1 MMKFSVIVPTYNSEK
16 YITELLNSLAKQD
29 FPKTEFE
36 VVVVDDCSTDQTLQ
50 IVEKYR
56 NKLNLKVSQ
65 LETNSGGPGKPR
77 NVALKQAEG
86 EFVLFVDSDDYINK
100 ETLKDAAAFIDEH
113 HSDVLLIKM
122 KGVNG
127 RGVPQSMF
135 KETAPEVTL
144 LNSRIIYTLS
154 PTKIYRTALLKD
166 NDIYFPEELKSAEDQ
181 LFTMKAYLNA
191 NRISVLSDKAYYYA
205 TKREGEHMSSAYV
218 SPEDFYEV
226 MRLIAV
232 EILNADLEEAHKNQ
246 ILAEFLNRHFSF
258 SRTNGFSLKVK
269 LEDQPQWINALG
281 DFIQAVP
288 ERVDVDAL
296 VMSKLR
302 PLLHY
307 ARAKDIDNY
316 RTVEE
321 SYRQGQYYRF
331 DIVDGKL
338 NIQFNEGEPY
348 FKGID
353 IAKPKVKMTA
363 FKFDNHKIVTELTLN
378 EFMIGEGH
386 YDVRLKLHSR
396 NKKHTMYVPL
406 SVNANKQYRFNIML
420 EDIKAYLP
428 KEKIWDVFLE
438 VQIGTEVFEVRVGNQ
453 RNKYA
458 YTAETSALIHL
469 NNDFYRLTPYFTKDF
484 NNISLYFTA
493 ITLTD
498 SISLKLKGKNK
509 IILTGL
515 DRGYVFE
522 EGMASVVLK
531 DDMVMG
537 MLSQTSENEVQIL
550 LSKDIKKR
558 DFKNIVK
565 LNTAHITYPL
575 NK

>member
-154 PTKIYRTALLKD
+154 PTKIYRTALLKY

-232 EILNADLEEAHKNQ
+232 EILNADLEEAHKDQ

-269 LEDQPQWINALG
+269 LEEQPQWINALG

-288 ERVDVDAL
+288 ERVDAL

-302 PLLHY
+302 PLLYY

-348 FKGID
+348 FEGID

-498 SISLKLKGKNK
+498 SISMKLKGKNK

-531 DDMVMG
+531 DDMIMG
-537 MLSQTSENEVQIL
+537 VLSQTSENEVEIL

-565 LNTAHITYPL
+565 LNTAHMTYSL
-575 NK
+575 K

>member
-232 EILNADLEEAHKNQ
+232 EILNADLEEAHKDQ

-258 SRTNGFSLKVK
+258 SRTNGFSLK
-269 LEDQPQWINALG
+269 QPQWINALG

-288 ERVDVDAL
+288 ERVDAL

-348 FKGID
+348 FEGID

-484 NNISLYFTA
+484 NNILLYFTA

-498 SISLKLKGKNK
+498 SISMKLKGKNK

-531 DDMVMG
+531 DDMIMG
-537 MLSQTSENEVQIL
+537 MLSQTSENEVEIL

-565 LNTAHITYPL
+565 LNTAHMTYSL
-575 NK
+575 K

>member
-36 VVVVDDCSTDQTLQ
+36 VIVVDDCSTDQTLQ

-56 NKLNLKVSQ
+56 NKLNLKVDQ

-77 NVALKQAEG
+77 NVALRQAEG

-144 LNSRIIYTLS
+144 LNSGIIYTLS

-232 EILNADLEEAHKNQ
+232 EILNADLEEAHKDQ

-269 LEDQPQWINALG
+269 LEDQPQWLNALG

-288 ERVDVDAL
+288 ERVDAL

-307 ARAKDIDNY
+307 VRAKDIDNY

-321 SYRQGQYYRF
+321 SYRQGQYYHF

-348 FKGID
+348 FEGID

-420 EDIKAYLP
+420 EDIKSYLP

-498 SISLKLKGKNK
+498 SISMKLKGKNK

-531 DDMVMG
+531 DDMIMG
-537 MLSQTSENEVQIL
+537 MLSQTSENEVEII

-565 LNTAHITYPL
+565 LNTAHMTYSL
-575 NK
+575 K

>member
-232 EILNADLEEAHKNQ
+232 EILNADLEEAHKDQ

-269 LEDQPQWINALG
+269 LEEQPQWINALG

-288 ERVDVDAL
+288 ERVDVL

-331 DIVDGKL
+331 NIVDGKL
-338 NIQFNEGEPY
+338 NIQFDEGEPY
-348 FKGID
+348 FEGID

-498 SISLKLKGKNK
+498 SISMKLKGKNK

-531 DDMVMG
+531 DDIIMG
-537 MLSQTSENEVQIL
+537 MLSQTSENEVEIL

-565 LNTAHITYPL
+565 LNTAHMTYSL
-575 NK
+575 K

>member
-232 EILNADLEEAHKNQ
+232 EILNADLEEAHKDQ

-269 LEDQPQWINALG
+269 LEEQPQWINALG

-288 ERVDVDAL
+288 ERVDAL

-302 PLLHY
+302 PLLYY

-348 FKGID
+348 FEGID

-498 SISLKLKGKNK
+498 SISMKLKGKNK

-531 DDMVMG
+531 DDMIMG
-537 MLSQTSENEVQIL
+537 MLSQTSENEVEIL

-565 LNTAHITYPL
+565 LNTAHMTYSL
-575 NK
+575 K

>member
-232 EILNADLEEAHKNQ
+232 EILNTDLEEAHKNQ

-288 ERVDVDAL
+288 ERVDAL

-575 NK
+575 STLR

>member
-135 KETAPEVTL
+135 KETAPEITL

-232 EILNADLEEAHKNQ
+232 EILNADLEEAHKDQ

-269 LEDQPQWINALG
+269 LEEQPQWINALG

-288 ERVDVDAL
+288 ERVDGL

-321 SYRQGQYYRF
+321 SYRQGQYYHF

-348 FKGID
+348 FEGID

-498 SISLKLKGKNK
+498 SISMKLKGKNK

-531 DDMVMG
+531 DDMIMG
-537 MLSQTSENEVQIL
+537 MLSQTSENEVEIL

-565 LNTAHITYPL
+565 LNTAHMTYSL
-575 NK
+575 K

>member
-154 PTKIYRTALLKD
+154 PAKIYRTALLKD

-232 EILNADLEEAHKNQ
+232 EILNADLEEAHKDQ

-288 ERVDVDAL
+288 ERVDAL

-302 PLLHY
+302 PSLHY

-348 FKGID
+348 FEGID

-498 SISLKLKGKNK
+498 SISMKLKGKNK

-531 DDMVMG
+531 DDMIMG
-537 MLSQTSENEVQIL
+537 MLSQTSENEVEIL

-565 LNTAHITYPL
+565 LNTAHMTYSL
-575 NK
+575 K

>member
-232 EILNADLEEAHKNQ
+232 EILNADLEEAHKDQ

-269 LEDQPQWINALG
+269 LEEQPQWINALG
-281 DFIQAVP
+281 NFIQAVP
-288 ERVDVDAL
+288 ERVDAL
-296 VMSKLR
+296 GMSKLR

-348 FKGID
+348 FEGID

-498 SISLKLKGKNK
+498 SISMKLKGKNK

-531 DDMVMG
+531 DDIIMG
-537 MLSQTSENEVQIL
+537 MLSQTSENEVEIL

-565 LNTAHITYPL
+565 LNTAHMTYSL
-575 NK
+575 K

>member
-16 YITELLNSLAKQD
+16 YMTELLNSLAKQD

-232 EILNADLEEAHKNQ
+232 EILNADLEEAHKDQ

-288 ERVDVDAL
+288 ERVDTL

-348 FKGID
+348 FEGID

-531 DDMVMG
+531 DDMIMG
-537 MLSQTSENEVQIL
+537 MLSQTSENEVEIL

-565 LNTAHITYPL
+565 VNTAHMTYSL
-575 NK
+575 K

>member
-154 PTKIYRTALLKD
+154 PTKIYRTTLLKD

-232 EILNADLEEAHKNQ
+232 EILNADLEEAHKDQ

-288 ERVDVDAL
+288 ERVYAL

-348 FKGID
+348 FEGID

-531 DDMVMG
+531 DDMIMG
-537 MLSQTSENEVQIL
+537 MLSQTSENEVEIL

-565 LNTAHITYPL
+565 LNTAHMTYSL
-575 NK
+575 K

>member
-232 EILNADLEEAHKNQ
+232 EILNADLEEAHKDQ

-269 LEDQPQWINALG
+269 LEEQPQWINALG

-288 ERVDVDAL
+288 ERVDAL
-296 VMSKLR
+296 VMGKLR

-348 FKGID
+348 FEGID

-498 SISLKLKGKNK
+498 SISMKLKGKNK

-531 DDMVMG
+531 DDMIMG
-537 MLSQTSENEVQIL
+537 MLSQTSENEVEIL

-565 LNTAHITYPL
+565 LNTAHMTYSL
-575 NK
+575 K

>member
-232 EILNADLEEAHKNQ
+232 EILNADLEEAHKDQ

-288 ERVDVDAL
+288 ERVDAL

-302 PLLHY
+302 PLLHC

-348 FKGID
+348 FEGID

-406 SVNANKQYRFNIML
+406 TVNANKQYRFNIML
-420 EDIKAYLP
+420 EDIKADLP

-498 SISLKLKGKNK
+498 SISMKLKGKNK

-537 MLSQTSENEVQIL
+537 MLSQTSENEVEIL

-565 LNTAHITYPL
+565 LNTAHMTYSL
-575 NK
+575 K

>member
-154 PTKIYRTALLKD
+154 PTKIYRTTLLKD

-232 EILNADLEEAHKNQ
+232 EILNADLEEAHKDQ

-288 ERVDVDAL
+288 ERVDAL

-302 PLLHY
+302 PLLLY

-348 FKGID
+348 FEGID

-531 DDMVMG
+531 DDMIMG
-537 MLSQTSENEVQIL
+537 MLSQTSENEVEIL

-565 LNTAHITYPL
+565 LNTAHMTYSL
-575 NK
+575 K

>member
-205 TKREGEHMSSAYV
+205 TKREGEHAYV

-288 ERVDVDAL
+288 ERVDAL

>member
-232 EILNADLEEAHKNQ
+232 EILNADLEEAHKDQ

-269 LEDQPQWINALG
+269 LEEQPQWINALG

-288 ERVDVDAL
+288 ERVDGL

-307 ARAKDIDNY
+307 ARVKDIDNY

-321 SYRQGQYYRF
+321 SYRQGQYCHF

-348 FKGID
+348 FEGID

-498 SISLKLKGKNK
+498 SISMKLKGKNK

-531 DDMVMG
+531 DDMIMG
-537 MLSQTSENEVQIL
+537 MLSQTSENEVEIL

-565 LNTAHITYPL
+565 LNTAHMTYSL
-575 NK
+575 K

>member
-100 ETLKDAAAFIDEH
+100 ETLKDAAFIDEH

-232 EILNADLEEAHKNQ
+232 EILNADLEEAHKDQ

-269 LEDQPQWINALG
+269 LEEQPQWINALG

-288 ERVDVDAL
+288 ERVDAL

-348 FKGID
+348 FEGID

-498 SISLKLKGKNK
+498 SISMKLKGKNK

-531 DDMVMG
+531 DDMIMG
-537 MLSQTSENEVQIL
+537 MLSQTSENEVEIL

-565 LNTAHITYPL
+565 LNTAHMTYSL
-575 NK
+575 K

>member
-232 EILNADLEEAHKNQ
+232 EILNADLEEAHKDQ

-288 ERVDVDAL
+288 ERVDAL

-348 FKGID
+348 FEGID

-406 SVNANKQYRFNIML
+406 TVNANKQYRFNIML
-420 EDIKAYLP
+420 EDIKADLP
-428 KEKIWDVFLE
+428 KEKI
-438 VQIGTEVFEVRVGNQ
+438 
-453 RNKYA
+453 
-458 YTAETSALIHL
+458 
-469 NNDFYRLTPYFTKDF
+469 
-484 NNISLYFTA
+484 
-493 ITLTD
+493 
-498 SISLKLKGKNK
+498 
-509 IILTGL
+509 
-515 DRGYVFE
+515 
-522 EGMASVVLK
+522 
-531 DDMVMG
+531 
-537 MLSQTSENEVQIL
+537 
-550 LSKDIKKR
+550 
-558 DFKNIVK
+558 
-565 LNTAHITYPL
+565 
-575 NK
+575 

>member
-86 EFVLFVDSDDYINK
+86 EFVLFMDSDDYINK

-232 EILNADLEEAHKNQ
+232 EILNADLEEAHKDQ

-269 LEDQPQWINALG
+269 LEEQPQWINALG

-288 ERVDVDAL
+288 ERVDGL

-321 SYRQGQYYRF
+321 SYRQGQYCHF

-348 FKGID
+348 FEGID

-498 SISLKLKGKNK
+498 SISMKLKGKNK

-531 DDMVMG
+531 DDMIMG
-537 MLSQTSENEVQIL
+537 MLSQTSENEVEIL

-565 LNTAHITYPL
+565 LNTAHMTYSL
-575 NK
+575 K

>member
-154 PTKIYRTALLKD
+154 PTTLLKD

-232 EILNADLEEAHKNQ
+232 EILNADLEEAHKDQ

-269 LEDQPQWINALG
+269 LEEQPQWINALG

-288 ERVDVDAL
+288 ERVDAL

-348 FKGID
+348 FEGID

-498 SISLKLKGKNK
+498 SISMKLKGKNK

-531 DDMVMG
+531 DDMIMG
-537 MLSQTSENEVQIL
+537 MLSQMSENEVEIL

-565 LNTAHITYPL
+565 LNTAHMTYSL
-575 NK
+575 K

>member
-36 VVVVDDCSTDQTLQ
+36 VIVVDDCSTDQTLQ

-56 NKLNLKVSQ
+56 NKLNLKVDQ

-77 NVALKQAEG
+77 NIALRQAEG

-205 TKREGEHMSSAYV
+205 TKREGEAYV

-232 EILNADLEEAHKNQ
+232 EILNADLEEAHKDQ

-269 LEDQPQWINALG
+269 LEDQPQWLNALG

-288 ERVDVDAL
+288 ERVDAL

-321 SYRQGQYYRF
+321 SYRQGQYYHF

-348 FKGID
+348 FEGID

-420 EDIKAYLP
+420 EDIKSYLP

-498 SISLKLKGKNK
+498 SISMKLKGKNK

-531 DDMVMG
+531 DDMIMG
-537 MLSQTSENEVQIL
+537 MLSQTSENEVEII

-565 LNTAHITYPL
+565 LNTAHMTYSL
-575 NK
+575 K

>member
-232 EILNADLEEAHKNQ
+232 EILNADLEEAHKDQ

-258 SRTNGFSLKVK
+258 SRMNGFSLK
-269 LEDQPQWINALG
+269 QPQWINALG

-288 ERVDVDAL
+288 ERVDAL

-348 FKGID
+348 FEGID

-498 SISLKLKGKNK
+498 SISMKLKGKNK

-531 DDMVMG
+531 DDMIMG
-537 MLSQTSENEVQIL
+537 MLSQTSENEVEIL

-565 LNTAHITYPL
+565 LNTAHMTYSL
-575 NK
+575 K

>member
-86 EFVLFVDSDDYINK
+86 EFVLFVDSD
-100 ETLKDAAAFIDEH
+100 
-113 HSDVLLIKM
+113 VLLIKM

-154 PTKIYRTALLKD
+154 PTKIYRTTLLKD

-232 EILNADLEEAHKNQ
+232 EILNADLEEAHKDQ

-288 ERVDVDAL
+288 ERVDAL

-348 FKGID
+348 FEGID

-515 DRGYVFE
+515 DLGYVFE

-531 DDMVMG
+531 DDMIMG
-537 MLSQTSENEVQIL
+537 MLSQTSENEVEIL

-565 LNTAHITYPL
+565 LNTAHMTYSL
-575 NK
+575 K

>member
-154 PTKIYRTALLKD
+154 PTKIYRTTLLKD

-181 LFTMKAYLNA
+181 LFTIKAYLNA

-232 EILNADLEEAHKNQ
+232 EILNADLEEAHKDQ

-288 ERVDVDAL
+288 ERVDAL

-307 ARAKDIDNY
+307 VRAKDIDNY

-348 FKGID
+348 FEGID

-498 SISLKLKGKNK
+498 SISMKLKGKNK

-531 DDMVMG
+531 DDMIVG
-537 MLSQTSENEVQIL
+537 MLSQTSENEVEIL

-565 LNTAHITYPL
+565 LNTAHMTYSL
-575 NK
+575 K

>member
-232 EILNADLEEAHKNQ
+232 EILNADLEEAHKDQ

-269 LEDQPQWINALG
+269 LEEQPQWINALG

-288 ERVDVDAL
+288 ERVDAL

-302 PLLHY
+302 PFLHY

-348 FKGID
+348 FEGID

-498 SISLKLKGKNK
+498 SISMKLKGKNK

-531 DDMVMG
+531 DDMIMG
-537 MLSQTSENEVQIL
+537 MLSQTSENEVEIL

-565 LNTAHITYPL
+565 LNTAHMTYSL
-575 NK
+575 K

>member
-232 EILNADLEEAHKNQ
+232 EILNADLEEAHKDQ

-288 ERVDVDAL
+288 ERVDAL

-307 ARAKDIDNY
+307 TRAKDIDNY

-348 FKGID
+348 FEGID

-406 SVNANKQYRFNIML
+406 TVNANKQYRFNIML
-420 EDIKAYLP
+420 EDIKADLP

-498 SISLKLKGKNK
+498 SISMKLKGKNK

-537 MLSQTSENEVQIL
+537 MLSQTSENEVEIL

-565 LNTAHITYPL
+565 LNTAHMTYSL
-575 NK
+575 K

>member
-232 EILNADLEEAHKNQ
+232 EILNADLEEAHKDQ

-269 LEDQPQWINALG
+269 LEEQPQWINALG

-288 ERVDVDAL
+288 ERVDAL
-296 VMSKLR
+296 VMSKLLQ
-302 PLLHY
+302 LLHY

-338 NIQFNEGEPY
+338 NIQFNEDEPY
-348 FKGID
+348 FEGID

-438 VQIGTEVFEVRVGNQ
+438 VQIGTEIFEVRVGNQ

-498 SISLKLKGKNK
+498 SISMKLKGKNK

-531 DDMVMG
+531 DDMIMG
-537 MLSQTSENEVQIL
+537 MLSQTSENEVEIL

-565 LNTAHITYPL
+565 LNTAHMTYSL
-575 NK
+575 K

>member
-135 KETAPEVTL
+135 KETAPE
-144 LNSRIIYTLS
+144 
-154 PTKIYRTALLKD
+154 
-166 NDIYFPEELKSAEDQ
+166 
-181 LFTMKAYLNA
+181 
-191 NRISVLSDKAYYYA
+191 
-205 TKREGEHMSSAYV
+205 
-218 SPEDFYEV
+218 DFYEV

-232 EILNADLEEAHKNQ
+232 EILNADLEEAHKDQ

-269 LEDQPQWINALG
+269 VEDQPQWINALG

-288 ERVDVDAL
+288 VRVDAL

-348 FKGID
+348 FEGID

-378 EFMIGEGH
+378 EFMIGEGQ

-498 SISLKLKGKNK
+498 SISMKLKGKNK

-565 LNTAHITYPL
+565 LNTAHMTYSL
-575 NK
+575 K

>member
-154 PTKIYRTALLKD
+154 PTKIYRTTLLKD

-232 EILNADLEEAHKNQ
+232 EILNADLEEAHKDQ

-288 ERVDVDAL
+288 ERVDAL
-296 VMSKLR
+296 AMSKLR

-348 FKGID
+348 FEGID

-531 DDMVMG
+531 DDMIMG
-537 MLSQTSENEVQIL
+537 MLSQTSENEVEIL

-565 LNTAHITYPL
+565 LNTAHMTYSL
-575 NK
+575 K

>member
-36 VVVVDDCSTDQTLQ
+36 VIVVDDCSTDQTLQ

-56 NKLNLKVSQ
+56 NKLNLKVDQ

-77 NVALKQAEG
+77 NVALRQAEG

-232 EILNADLEEAHKNQ
+232 EILNADLEEAHKDQ

-269 LEDQPQWINALG
+269 LEDQPQWLNALG

-288 ERVDVDAL
+288 ERVDAL
-296 VMSKLR
+296 AMSKLR

-321 SYRQGQYYRF
+321 SYRQGQYYHF

-348 FKGID
+348 FEGID

-420 EDIKAYLP
+420 EDIKSYLP

-498 SISLKLKGKNK
+498 SISMKLKGKNK

-531 DDMVMG
+531 DDMIMG
-537 MLSQTSENEVQIL
+537 MLSQTSENEVEII

-565 LNTAHITYPL
+565 LNTAHMTYSL
-575 NK
+575 K

>member
-226 MRLIAV
+226 MRLITL
-232 EILNADLEEAHKNQ
+232 EILNADLEESHKDQ
-246 ILAEFLNRHFSF
+246 ILAEFLNRHFS
-258 SRTNGFSLKVK
+258 FSLKVK

-288 ERVDVDAL
+288 ERVDAL
-296 VMSKLR
+296 VLSKLR

-321 SYRQGQYYRF
+321 SYRQGQYYHF

-348 FKGID
+348 FEGID

-438 VQIGTEVFEVRVGNQ
+438 VQIGTEIFEVRVGNQ

-498 SISLKLKGKNK
+498 SISMKLKGKNK

-531 DDMVMG
+531 DDMIMG
-537 MLSQTSENEVQIL
+537 MLSQTSENEVEIL

-565 LNTAHITYPL
+565 LNTAHMTYSL
-575 NK
+575 K

>member
-288 ERVDVDAL
+288 ERVDAL

-438 VQIGTEVFEVRVGNQ
+438 VQIGTEVLFEVRVGNQ

>member
-16 YITELLNSLAKQD
+16 YMTELLNSLAKQD

-232 EILNADLEEAHKNQ
+232 EILNADLEEAHKDQ

-288 ERVDVDAL
+288 ERVDAL

-302 PLLHY
+302 PFLHY

-348 FKGID
+348 FEGID

-531 DDMVMG
+531 DDMIMG
-537 MLSQTSENEVQIL
+537 MLSQTSENEVEIL

-565 LNTAHITYPL
+565 LNTAHMTYSL
-575 NK
+575 K

>member
-232 EILNADLEEAHKNQ
+232 EILNADLEEAHKDQ

-269 LEDQPQWINALG
+269 LEEQPQWINALG

-288 ERVDVDAL
+288 ERVDAL

-307 ARAKDIDNY
+307 VRAKDIDNY

-348 FKGID
+348 FEGID

-498 SISLKLKGKNK
+498 SISMKLKGKNK

-531 DDMVMG
+531 DDMIMG
-537 MLSQTSENEVQIL
+537 MLSQTSENEVEIL

-565 LNTAHITYPL
+565 LNTAHMTYSL
-575 NK
+575 K

>member
-16 YITELLNSLAKQD
+16 YMTELLNSLAKQD

-205 TKREGEHMSSAYV
+205 TKREGEHSSAYV

-232 EILNADLEEAHKNQ
+232 EILNADLEEAHKDQ

-288 ERVDVDAL
+288 ERVDAL

-348 FKGID
+348 FEGID

-531 DDMVMG
+531 DDMIMG
-537 MLSQTSENEVQIL
+537 MLSQTSENEVEIL

-565 LNTAHITYPL
+565 LNTAHMTYSL
-575 NK
+575 K

>member
-232 EILNADLEEAHKNQ
+232 EILNADLEEAHKDQ

-269 LEDQPQWINALG
+269 VEDQPQWINALG

-288 ERVDVDAL
+288 VRVDAL

-307 ARAKDIDNY
+307 VRAKDIDNY

-348 FKGID
+348 FEGID

-378 EFMIGEGH
+378 EFMIGEGQ

-498 SISLKLKGKNK
+498 SISMKLKGKNK

-565 LNTAHITYPL
+565 LNTAHMTYSL
-575 NK
+575 K